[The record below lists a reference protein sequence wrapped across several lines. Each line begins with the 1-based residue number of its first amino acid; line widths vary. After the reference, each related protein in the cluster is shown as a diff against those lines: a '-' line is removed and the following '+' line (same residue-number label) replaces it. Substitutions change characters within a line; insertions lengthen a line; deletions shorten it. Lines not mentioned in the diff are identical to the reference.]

1 MPSIILRLVT
11 ATTIATALVVG
22 APALA
27 ASTSPAKTVLKY
39 DAKSGKYCVTDPA
52 ITGSHLQRIT
62 CKTATQWSSDGLD
75 LPKTTML
82 AQK

>member
-1 MPSIILRLVT
+1 MSSIILTLV
-11 ATTIATALVVG
+11 AATALVSG

-27 ASTSPAKTVLKY
+27 APGSQTKTVLKY

-62 CKTATQWSSDGLD
+62 CKTATQWSADGLD
-75 LPKTTML
+75 MPKTTVL